1 MDGTIKTEIHR
12 MCKQILKN
20 QVTILESMEAVSEH
34 HDAMDKRVGETNKL
48 LKRVGNRGPK

>member
-1 MDGTIKTEIHR
+1 MEWNIELEIQN

-34 HDAMDKRVGETNKL
+34 HDAMDKRAEETNKL
-48 LKRVGNRGPK
+48 LKRVGNRG